1 VAQDIVNVTADYL
14 QFKKNDDV
22 YQSTQKLINIST
34 AVLKVAAN
42 VSTYLSA
49 RNYLS

>member
-1 VAQDIVNVTADYL
+1 VNVTANYR

-22 YQSTQKLINIST
+22 YRSTLQLINIST
-34 AVLKVAAN
+34 AVLKVAAT
-42 VSTYLSA
+42 VSTYLTA